1 MATERQIRANRANA
15 LKSTGPR
22 TAAGKKRSA
31 PKASV
36 RGLVSTT
43 VVLKGESLRRFNEL
57 AAALILQF
65 QPRNSAE
72 SFLVHTMAASRW
84 RLLRL
89 WGMQTAGFQLEMARK
104 AESNPTLGTGAVLAA
119 VTFQS
124 LADNS
129 RVLALQ
135 HRFEVSYFREF
146 NTALNALLKL
156 REAPDSAPSY
166 PPVQLDTETWE
177 SDFSNRTQ
185 LPAPP
190 SKESV
195 S

>member
-1 MATERQIRANRANA
+1 M
-15 LKSTGPR
+15 
-22 TAAGKKRSA
+22 TAA
-31 PKASV
+31 
-36 RGLVSTT
+36 
-43 VVLKGESLRRFNEL
+43 
-57 AAALILQF
+57 
-65 QPRNSAE
+65 
-72 SFLVHTMAASRW
+72 RW

-135 HRFEVSYFREF
+135 QPLPRSFSYFREF